1 MAITSYG
8 TLKTAIASRIDRAD
22 QTTAIE
28 DAIDAATMRLTRD
41 LRVYDQEARSNNTLE
56 SEWTTMPSD
65 FNGVRLVRTQSGDL
79 LEYHTPESF
88 QRKVMQGATPN
99 PPIYTI
105 EDAQIRVLPAPSEDS
120 PLNVQIVYHQ
130 KLPELSDSLDTNWLL
145 TDHPDIYLAASM
157 VEILLH
163 LRDEERAMVWEQRL
177 QQMLVQAIV
186 ASRRRRYSG
195 STLVVRAA

>member
-1 MAITSYG
+1 
-8 TLKTAIASRIDRAD
+8 
-22 QTTAIE
+22 
-28 DAIDAATMRLTRD
+28 
-41 LRVYDQEARSNNTLE
+41 
-56 SEWTTMPSD
+56 
-65 FNGVRLVRTQSGDL
+65 
-79 LEYHTPESF
+79 
-88 QRKVMQGATPN
+88 
-99 PPIYTI
+99 
-105 EDAQIRVLPAPSEDS
+105 
-120 PLNVQIVYHQ
+120 VQIVYHQ